1 MRRTSH
7 KHTLNLTYFIYYAI
21 IQGMSEHFTPQ
32 PGEDLTGEQDP
43 MVSGPKP
50 EQHEQEQSPTRLINF
65 LCKTPDGKVVAVVRN
80 PNIKKPSSYREEHG
94 VYIGTAIDRLHEA
107 KITRFMYFRDGGT
120 TDITVQRA
128 LPDGTEEDIRLYF
141 PRPEYPFRREGPYIP
156 VQGKQPTYNGESM
169 EVFNNK
175 GLTAIADEET
185 GTLQLQLSEK
195 SATESTE
202 TDKQSNPTQP
212 ASPEAA
218 AADLCRQSSRQRGR
232 GRLSQGILWLLGLY
246 SQR

>member
-50 EQHEQEQSPTRLINF
+50 EQHEQEQSPTRLINY
-65 LCKTPDGKVVAVVRN
+65 LCGTSDSNIVAVVRN
-80 PNIKKPSSYREEHG
+80 PNIKEPSSYREEHD
-94 VYIGTAIDRLHEA
+94 VYIGTVTNGLYKAE
-107 KITRFMYFRDGGT
+107 ITEFRHLRDGGT
-120 TDITVQRA
+120 SHITVQRA
-128 LPDGTEEDIRLYF
+128 LPDDTKEEIRLYF

-185 GTLQLQLSEK
+185 GTLQLQPNEK
-195 SATESTE
+195 PATENTEPEQST
-202 TDKQSNPTQP
+202 TAQP

-218 AADLCRQSSRQRGR
+218 AADLDRQSSRQRGR
-232 GRLSQGILWLLGLY
+232 GCLSQGILWLLGLY
-246 SQR
+246 SRR

>member
-1 MRRTSH
+1 
-7 KHTLNLTYFIYYAI
+7 
-21 IQGMSEHFTPQ
+21 MSEHFTPQ

-65 LCKTPDGKVVAVVRN
+65 LCGTSDGKVVAVVRN
-80 PNIKKPSSYREEHG
+80 PNIKKPSSYREEHD
-94 VYIGTAIDRLHEA
+94 VYIGTATDRLHKV

-120 TDITVQRA
+120 SHITVQRA
-128 LPDGTEEDIRLYF
+128 LPDDTKEEIRLYF

-185 GTLQLQLSEK
+185 GTLQLQPNEP
-195 SATESTE
+195 ATENTEPEQST
-202 TDKQSNPTQP
+202 TAQP
-212 ASPEAA
+212 ASPEAET
-218 AADLCRQSSRQRGR
+218 ADLCRQSSRQRGR
-232 GRLSQGILWLLGLY
+232 GRLSRGILRLLGLS